1 MRLAG
6 LFFLSIIFLVACKTK
21 QPLSMTDAEKVD
33 KKAAVSSFF
42 IPILLSKTDLER
54 ALNERIDG
62 NIFDDKISDGN
73 LQISVSK
80 VDSITIDLKDTTLL
94 YQVPLHIFVKKE
106 MLLGDVAA
114 EGDIVLDFETYYTLN
129 TDWTI
134 TTQTKLVQYKWI
146 KEPKAKVLGF
156 KIPVTAIAERV
167 LTNSSKTV
175 TDAIDK
181 QVNESF
187 ALKEYAAQ
195 AWNILQKPILVS
207 AEYNSKFKFT
217 PTGLAISPFKT
228 EKDTIISTLFVQG
241 STQVGVGDKTNFAK
255 NTPLLPLEIKDFD
268 QEGEFSMNL
277 LSEIPF
283 EEAEKVAL
291 KNFKGEEYG
300 FGKKKI
306 IIEDIQ
312 LEKAGK
318 NMSIRA
324 KTKGDYTGW
333 LNLKGIPSYN
343 KKKNH
348 IEIKDIEFSLDTK
361 NFLLKSAKWLF
372 NGLLVNKLE
381 GSLVYPLEE
390 DLTFIENEIK
400 KQISDYKI
408 QEGISLNGTVH
419 QLEVKEAFLKD
430 QSIMLAVNLIGEV
443 KVLIKSIP

>member
-6 LFFLSIIFLVACKTK
+6 VFLLIILMISCKSK
-21 QPLSMTDAEKVD
+21 QPLLMTDDEKVE
-33 KKAAVSSFF
+33 KKAVVSSFF

-73 LQISVSK
+73 LQITVNK
-80 VDSITIDLKDTTLL
+80 VDSIRIGLKDTTLI
-94 YQVPLHIFVKKE
+94 YRVPLHIFVKKE

-114 EGDIVLDFETYYTLN
+114 EGDIALDFKTHYTLN

-134 TTQTKLVQYKWI
+134 TTITKLVKHEWI

-167 LTNSSKTV
+167 LVNSSKKV

-187 ALKEYAAQ
+187 ALKEYATQ
-195 AWNILQKPILVS
+195 AWNILQEPILVS
-207 AEYNSKFKFT
+207 EDYNSRFKFT

-228 EKDTIISTLFVQG
+228 KKDTIVSTLFVQG
-241 STQVGVGDKTNFAK
+241 STQVGVGDKTNFAV
-255 NTPLLPLEIKDFD
+255 NTPLLPLQIKDFD
-268 QEGEFSMNL
+268 KDGKFSMNL

-300 FGKKKI
+300 FGKKKV

-333 LNLKGIPSYN
+333 LNLKGIPAYN

-348 IEIKDIEFSLDTK
+348 IEIKDIEFSIDTK
-361 NFLLKSAKWLF
+361 NFLMKSAKWLF
-372 NGLLVNKLE
+372 NGLIVNKLE

-390 DLTFIENEIK
+390 DLAFIEAEIQ
-400 KQISDYKI
+400 KQLSDYKI
-408 QEGISLNGTVH
+408 QEGISLNGAVSK
-419 QLEVKEAFLKD
+419 LEVNEAFLKD
-430 QSIMLAVNLIGEV
+430 ESIMLAVNLVGEV
-443 KVLIKSIP
+443 RILIKSIP

>member
-1 MRLAG
+1 MRFAG
-6 LFFLSIIFLVACKTK
+6 FFFLMLLMVSCKTK
-21 QPLSMTDAEKVD
+21 QSLLMNDAEKED
-33 KKAAVSSFF
+33 KKATVSSFF

-73 LQISVSK
+73 LQIAVNK
-80 VDSITIDLKDTTLL
+80 VDSIKIGLKDTILL
-94 YQVPLHIFVKKE
+94 YRVPLHIFVKKE

-114 EGDIVLDFETYYTLN
+114 EGDIALDFQTHYTLN

-134 TTQTKLVQYKWI
+134 TTITKLVRYEWI
-146 KEPKAKVLGF
+146 KEPKAKLLGF

-167 LTNSSKTV
+167 LANSAKTV

-195 AWNILQKPILVS
+195 AWNIIQAPILVS
-207 AEYNSKFKFT
+207 ADYNSRFKFT

-228 EKDTIISTLFVQG
+228 KKDTIISTLFIQG
-241 STQVGVGDKTNFAK
+241 NTQVGVGEKTNFAT
-255 NTPLLPLEIKDFD
+255 NTPLLPLQIKDFD
-268 QEGEFSMNL
+268 KSGKFSMNL

-283 EEAEKVAL
+283 EEAEKVAI

-300 FGKKKI
+300 FGKKKV
-306 IIEDIQ
+306 IIEDIK
-312 LEKAGK
+312 LEKDGK

-343 KKKNH
+343 KKKSH
-348 IEIKDIEFSLDTK
+348 IEIKDIEFSLDTE
-361 NFLLKSAKWLF
+361 NFLMKSAKWLL
-372 NGLLVNKLE
+372 NGLIVNKLE
-381 GSLVYPLEE
+381 GSLVYPLTE
-390 DLTFIENEIK
+390 DLAFIEAEIQ
-400 KQISDYKI
+400 KQLSDYKI
-408 QEGISLNGTVH
+408 QEGVNLNGAVTK
-419 QLEVKEAFLKD
+419 LEVKKAFLKD
-430 QSIMLAVNLIGEV
+430 ESIMLAVNLVGEV
-443 KVLIKSIP
+443 KIVIKSLP

>member
-175 TDAIDK
+175 T
-181 QVNESF
+181 E
-187 ALKEYAAQ
+187 
-195 AWNILQKPILVS
+195 
-207 AEYNSKFKFT
+207 
-217 PTGLAISPFKT
+217 

-300 FGKKKI
+300 FGKKKVI
-306 IIEDIQ
+306 NQRRLHRMAES
-312 LEKAGK
+312 ERH
-318 NMSIRA
+318 S
-324 KTKGDYTGW
+324 
-333 LNLKGIPSYN
+333 
-343 KKKNH
+343 
-348 IEIKDIEFSLDTK
+348 
-361 NFLLKSAKWLF
+361 FL
-372 NGLLVNKLE
+372 
-381 GSLVYPLEE
+381 
-390 DLTFIENEIK
+390 
-400 KQISDYKI
+400 
-408 QEGISLNGTVH
+408 
-419 QLEVKEAFLKD
+419 
-430 QSIMLAVNLIGEV
+430 
-443 KVLIKSIP
+443 

>member
-6 LFFLSIIFLVACKTK
+6 ILLLLIMLVSCKTK
-21 QPLSMTDAEKVD
+21 QPLLMTDAEKVD
-33 KKAAVSSFF
+33 EKVAVSSFL
-42 IPILLSKTDLER
+42 IPIVLSKTELER
-54 ALNERIDG
+54 TLNERIDG

-73 LQISVSK
+73 LQISVNK
-80 VDSITIDLKDTTLL
+80 VDSIKIGLKDTTLL
-94 YQVPLHIFVKKE
+94 YRVPLHIFVKKE

-114 EGDIVLDFETYYTLN
+114 EGDIALDFKTHYTLN
-129 TDWTI
+129 TDWSITTI
-134 TTQTKLVQYKWI
+134 TKLARYEWI

-156 KIPVTAIAERV
+156 KIPVTAVAERV

-195 AWNILQKPILVS
+195 AWKMLQEPILVS
-207 AEYNSKFKFT
+207 EDYNSRFKFT

-228 EKDTIISTLFVQG
+228 KKDTIISTLFVQG
-241 STQVGVGDKTNFAK
+241 NTQVGVGDKTNFTA
-255 NTPLLPLEIKDFD
+255 NTPLLPLQIK
-268 QEGEFSMNL
+268 ELNKGGKFSMNL

-300 FGKKKI
+300 FGKKKV

-333 LNLKGIPSYN
+333 LNLKGIPVYN

-361 NFLLKSAKWLF
+361 NFLIKSAKWLF
-372 NGLLVNKLE
+372 NGLIVNKLE
-381 GSLVYPLEE
+381 GSLVYPLTE
-390 DLTFIENEIK
+390 DLAFVENEIQ

-408 QEGISLNGTVH
+408 QEGISLNGSVNN
-419 QLEVKEAFLKD
+419 LAVKEAFLKD
-430 QSIMLAVNLIGEV
+430 ESIMLAVNIVGEV
-443 KVLIKSIP
+443 KVLIKSLP

>member
-6 LFFLSIIFLVACKTK
+6 IFFLILLIISCKTK
-21 QPLSMTDAEKVD
+21 QPLLMSEAEKVE
-33 KKAAVSSFF
+33 KKAAISSFF

-62 NIFDDKISDGN
+62 KIFDDKISDGN
-73 LQISVSK
+73 LQISVNK
-80 VDSITIDLKDTTLL
+80 VDSITISLKDTTLL
-94 YQVPLHIFVKKE
+94 YRVPLHIFVKKE
-106 MLLGDVAA
+106 MLLTDVAA
-114 EGDIVLDFETYYTLN
+114 EGDIALDFETHYTLN

-134 TTQTKLVQYKWI
+134 TTLTKLVKHEWI
-146 KEPKAKVLGF
+146 KEPKAQVLGF
-156 KIPVTAIAERV
+156 KIPVTSIAERV
-167 LTNSSKTV
+167 LINSSKKV

-195 AWNILQKPILVS
+195 AWNILQEPILVS
-207 AEYNSKFKFT
+207 EDYNSRFKFT

-228 EKDTIISTLFVQG
+228 KKDTIISTLFVQG
-241 STQVGVGDKTNFAK
+241 NTQVGVGEKTNFTA
-255 NTPLLPLEIKDFD
+255 NTPLLPLQIKDFD
-268 QEGEFSMNL
+268 KGGKFSMNL
-277 LSEIPF
+277 ISEIPF

-300 FGKKKI
+300 FGKKKV

-318 NMSIRA
+318 NMLIRA
-324 KTKGDYTGW
+324 KTKGDYKGW
-333 LNLKGIPSYN
+333 LNLKGIPAYN

-361 NFLLKSAKWLF
+361 NFLMKSAKWLF
-372 NGLLVNKLE
+372 NGLIVNKLE

-390 DLTFIENEIK
+390 DLAFIEAEIQ
-400 KQISDYKI
+400 KQLSDYKI
-408 QEGISLNGTVH
+408 QEGISLNGAVKK
-419 QLEVKEAFLKD
+419 LEVKEAFLKD
-430 QSIMLAVNLIGEV
+430 ESIMLGVNLEGAV
-443 KVLIKSIP
+443 KILIKAIP

>member
-1 MRLAG
+1 MRIAG
-6 LFFLSIIFLVACKTK
+6 FFFLLLVIVSCKTK
-21 QPLSMTDAEKVD
+21 QPLLMSDTEKVD
-33 KKAAVSSFF
+33 KKVALSSFF

-73 LQISVSK
+73 LQITVNK
-80 VDSITIDLKDTTLL
+80 VDSIRVGLKDTTLI
-94 YQVPLHIFVKKE
+94 YRVPLHIFVKKE
-106 MLLGDVAA
+106 MLLGGVAA
-114 EGDIVLDFETYYTLN
+114 EGDIALDFKTHYTLN

-134 TTQTKLVQYKWI
+134 TTHTKLVKHEWI

-156 KIPVTAIAERV
+156 KIPVTTIAERV
-167 LTNSSKTV
+167 LINSSKKV

-195 AWNILQKPILVS
+195 AWNILQAPILIS
-207 AEYNSKFKFT
+207 EDYNSRFKFT

-228 EKDTIISTLFVQG
+228 KKDTIVSTLFIQG
-241 STQVGVGDKTNFAK
+241 NTQVGVGDKTNFAA
-255 NTPLLPLEIKDFD
+255 NTPLLPLQIKDFD
-268 QEGEFSMNL
+268 KGGKFSMNL

-300 FGKKKI
+300 FGKKKVV
-306 IIEDIQ
+306 IEDIQ

-333 LNLKGIPSYN
+333 LNLKGIPAYN

-361 NFLLKSAKWLF
+361 NFLMKSAKWLF
-372 NGLLVNKLE
+372 NGLIVNKLE
-381 GSLVYPLEE
+381 GSLVYPLKE
-390 DLTFIENEIK
+390 DLAFIEAEIQ
-400 KQISDYKI
+400 KQLSDYKI
-408 QEGISLNGTVH
+408 QEGISLNGAVSK
-419 QLEVKEAFLKD
+419 LEVKEAFLKD
-430 QSIMLAVNLIGEV
+430 ESIMLAVNLVGEV
-443 KVLIKSIP
+443 KILIKSIP

>member
-6 LFFLSIIFLVACKTK
+6 IFFMILLMVSCKTK
-21 QPLSMTDAEKVD
+21 QPLLMTEDEKID

-62 NIFDDKISDGN
+62 EIFDDKISDGN
-73 LQISVSK
+73 LQISVNK
-80 VDSITIDLKDTTLL
+80 VDSITIGLKDTTLL
-94 YQVPLHIFVKKE
+94 YRVPLHIFVKKE
-106 MLLGDVAA
+106 MLLTDVEAD
-114 EGDIVLDFETYYTLN
+114 GDIALDFETHYTLN

-134 TTQTKLVQYKWI
+134 TTSTRLVKHEWI

-156 KIPVTAIAERV
+156 NIPVTTIAERV
-167 LTNSSKTV
+167 LVNSSKKV

-195 AWNILQKPILVS
+195 AWNILQEPILVS
-207 AEYNSKFKFT
+207 EDYNSRFKFT

-228 EKDTIISTLFVQG
+228 KKDTIISTLFVQG
-241 STQVGVGDKTNFAK
+241 STQVGVGDKTNFAT
-255 NTPLLPLEIKDFD
+255 NTPLLPLQIKDFD
-268 QEGEFSMNL
+268 NSGEFSMNL

-300 FGKKKI
+300 FGKKKV

-318 NMSIRA
+318 NMLIRA

-333 LNLKGIPSYN
+333 LHLKGIPAYN

-348 IEIKDIEFSLDTK
+348 IEIKDIEFNLDTK
-361 NFLLKSAKWLF
+361 NFLMKSAKWLF

-390 DLTFIENEIK
+390 DLAFIEAEIQ
-400 KQISDYKI
+400 KQLSDYKI
-408 QEGISLNGTVH
+408 QEGISLNGAVKK
-419 QLEVKEAFLKD
+419 LAVKEAFLKD
-430 QSIMLAVNLIGEV
+430 ESIMLAVNLVGEV
-443 KVLIKSIP
+443 KILIKAIP